1 METLTKV
8 LCVNDSEINS
18 LIMKRLIIKTSFA
31 REVVNVYN
39 GQQALDYYLKLAEN
53 PEQQDAAPDLI
64 LLDLEMPEI
73 DGWEFLDHFC
83 QSFLPLFSHT
93 KIVITSFSV
102 DDKDFERAKGYSCV
116 IDFLNKPLTAGY
128 LEALE
133 F

>member
-18 LIMKRLIIKTSFA
+18 LIMKRLISKTFFA
-31 REVVNVYN
+31 EEVINVYN
-39 GQQALDYYLKLAEN
+39 GQQALDYYLKLIEDP
-53 PEQQDAAPDLI
+53 PEEASAPGLI
-64 LLDLEMPEI
+64 LLDIEMPEM
-73 DGWEFLDHFC
+73 DGWEFLDRFC
-83 QSFLPLFSHT
+83 SSFLPLFPDT
-93 KIVITSFSV
+93 KVIITSFSV
-102 DDKDFERAKGYSCV
+102 DDKDFEKAKKYSCV